1 MDYYVI
7 QPNSE
12 LRAYARQQLKGVWG
26 QMALAYFIMFL
37 ISFPYN
43 LATTINSL
51 NSLFPLSFPETN
63 GIDLVFLICLL
74 IISGPFQLGFAG
86 YFLKRI
92 RGEEITINNIFDGF
106 KRFLHSFLLLLIM
119 GLFVSLWTFLLI
131 VPGIVKGFGYSMAFF
146 IMYDDPRIKPAEAL
160 KKSQIMMKGNKMKL
174 FTLYLSFIGWFLLGA
189 LTFGIAYFWINPYC
203 ELSVANFYENLKK
216 MSKNTIVEEAQVL

>member
-12 LRAYARQQLKGVWG
+12 LRSYARQQLKGVWM

-37 ISFPYN
+37 FVLPYSITST
-43 LATTINSL
+43 LSSL
-51 NSLFPLSFPETN
+51 HDLFPLLFPDVNSLDT
-63 GIDLVFLICLL
+63 VFFIYYM

-92 RGEEITINNIFDGF
+92 RGEEITIKNIFDGF
-106 KRFLHSFLLLLIM
+106 KSFLNSFLLLLIM
-119 GLFVSLWTFLLI
+119 LLFVFLWALLLI
-131 VPGIVKGFGYSMAFF
+131 VPGIVKSFGYSMAFF
-146 IMYDDPRIKPAEAL
+146 IMYDDPQIKPLEAL
-160 KKSQIMMKGNKMKL
+160 KKSQIMMKGNKMNL
-174 FTLYLSFIGWFLLGA
+174 FTLCLSFIGWFLLGA

-203 ELSVANFYENLKK
+203 ELSIANFYENLKK
-216 MSKNTIVEEAQVL
+216 MSEKSTVEEVQIL